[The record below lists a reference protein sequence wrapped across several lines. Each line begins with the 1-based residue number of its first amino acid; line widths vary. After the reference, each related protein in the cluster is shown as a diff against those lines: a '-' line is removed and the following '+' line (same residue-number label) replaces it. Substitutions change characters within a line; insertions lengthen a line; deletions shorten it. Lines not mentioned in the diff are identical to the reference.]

1 VPSLS
6 AEQWVA
12 ATRRYGLLGD
22 DLSETDCMRAF
33 GWSRAISS
41 DPYRLSARGGKE
53 VLLSFECFLELVCHL
68 ARLKAF
74 PTAEE
79 MQAAAAAATEAAAE
93 GGAAE
98 QAPNTAVVAGA
109 ETVSVVTGG
118 LWIASDR
125 CWPLLVP
132 VACHL
137 LAVASFVSDRCF

>member
-1 VPSLS
+1 MTSRSNAARLAFRHIHGSIDTTLRSRLPIHTIPPPLSLRIHTCPSF
-6 AEQWVA
+6 
-12 ATRRYGLLGD
+12 
-22 DLSETDCMRAF
+22 AF
-33 GWSRAISS
+33 T
-41 DPYRLSARGGKE
+41 PARP
-53 VLLSFECFLELVCHL
+53 LHSQVCHL